1 MFSILVVKLLRN
13 DSTKI
18 LEEAMFNKFSL
29 FGLRLF
35 FVLLISSISPA
46 QTNSLVLFEDDF
58 ESYTVGGQLA
68 CQDSIH
74 WNTWEGTPCDWLED
88 PLVSNSKAHSGSK
101 SVWIQPYNDLIKTF
115 PYYTTGKYS
124 VEFYLYIPSGYTAS
138 WCQLG
143 VYINS
148 DSTEWGFIAMF
159 DPSGNGNITAGGW
172 GTAQFSFSYDTW
184 MHNELIVDLNSD
196 WAEYYFEGNR
206 VHSWQWTLGAGGDI
220 IPLQLSATNI
230 MGFDFPNPPDS
241 SQWYMDDYKL
251 VRIDTT
257 VGIKDFSVPTEYILS
272 QNYPNP
278 FNPSTK
284 IKYEIP
290 EISFVNIKV
299 YDVLGSEVVT
309 LINEEQTVGSYEV
322 EFDASNLPSGI
333 YFYRLQA
340 GSFVETKKMVL
351 MK

>member
-1 MFSILVVKLLRN
+1 MFY
-13 DSTKI
+13 
-18 LEEAMFNKFSL
+18 KFSL
-29 FGLRLF
+29 FGLISF
-35 FVLLISSISPA
+35 FVLLISSFSPA
-46 QTNSLVLFEDDF
+46 QNNSVILYENDF

-88 PLVSNSKAHSGSK
+88 PLLSNSKAHSGSK

-124 VEFYLYIPSGYTAS
+124 IEFYLYIPSGYTAS
-138 WCQLG
+138 WCQLA
-143 VYINS
+143 VFINS
-148 DSTEWGFIAMF
+148 DTTEWGFYALF
-159 DPSGNGNITAGGW
+159 DPFGNGNIAAGGW
-172 GTAQFSFSYDTW
+172 GAAQFSFSYDTW

-206 VHSWQWTLGAGGDI
+206 IHSWQWTLGAGGDI
-220 IPLQLSATNI
+220 IPRQLSVTNI

-257 VGIKDFSVPTEYILS
+257 VGIKDFSVPKEYILN
-272 QNYPNP
+272 QNYSNP
-278 FNPSTK
+278 FNPTTM

-290 EISFVNIKV
+290 ELSFVTIKV
-299 YDVLGSEVVT
+299 YDVLGNEITTVV
-309 LINEEQTVGSYEV
+309 NEEKPIGNYEV
-322 EFDASNLPSGI
+322 EFDATGLTSGI
-333 YFYRLQA
+333 YFYQLQA